1 MAKKPSWLIT
11 TPNQGSGNGT
21 IENSAS
27 AHTGRVARSGT
38 VTVTGVG
45 VSTPQTYKVTQ
56 SPKSEFVSFDDG
68 AEASVPK
75 DGGNI
80 TIQGKSNSK
89 KLTFAWVGSV
99 GDVTIPESYQA
110 NGSSTVNGENIAN
123 DPGATAEYI
132 FSIQLNFP
140 ENDDVEEVT
149 RTLKVTAEGGQT
161 VQIAINQAA
170 GDATLQL
177 SESEITLPQAG
188 TPAVSVNVTSNTTWI
203 VS

>member
-1 MAKKPSWLIT
+1 MATKPSWLTT
-11 TPNQGSGNGT
+11 TPNQGSGNGS
-21 IENSAS
+21 IANSAS
-27 AHTGRVARSGT
+27 AHTGRVARTGT

-45 VSTPQTYKVTQ
+45 VASPQTYQVTQ
-56 SPKSEFVSFDDG
+56 SPKSEFVSFNDG
-68 AEASVPK
+68 SEASAPK
-75 DGGNI
+75 DGGNV

-99 GDVTIPESYQA
+99 PDVTIPSNYQA
-110 NGSSTVNGENIAN
+110 NGTSTANGAEIAN
-123 DPGATAEYI
+123 DPGATAEYD
-132 FSIQLNFP
+132 FSLQLNFP
-140 ENDDVEEVT
+140 ENDNVEEIT

-161 VQIAINQAA
+161 TQIAINQAA

-188 TPAVSVNVTSNTTWI
+188 TPSVSVNVTSNTTWT

>member
-1 MAKKPSWLIT
+1 MATKPSWLTT
-11 TPNQGSGNGT
+11 TPNQGSGNGS
-21 IENSAS
+21 IANSAS
-27 AHTGRVARSGT
+27 AHTGRVARTGT

-45 VSTPQTYKVTQ
+45 VASPQTYKVTQ
-56 SPKSEFVSFDDG
+56 SPKSEFVSFNDG
-68 AEASVPK
+68 SEASAPK
-75 DGGNI
+75 DGGNV

-99 GDVTIPESYQA
+99 PDVTIPSNYQA
-110 NGSSTVNGENIAN
+110 NGTSTANGAEIAN
-123 DPGATAEYI
+123 DPGATAEYD
-132 FSIQLNFP
+132 FSLQLNFP
-140 ENDDVEEVT
+140 ENDDVEEIT

-161 VQIAINQAA
+161 TQIAINQAA

-188 TPAVSVNVTSNTTWI
+188 TPSVSVNVTSNTTWT

>member
-1 MAKKPSWLIT
+1 MATKPSWLNI
-11 TPNQGSGNGT
+11 TPNQGSGNGS

-27 AHTGRVARSGT
+27 AHTGRVARTGT

-45 VSTPQTYKVTQ
+45 VSAPQTYKVTQ

-68 AEASVPK
+68 AEASAPK
-75 DGGNI
+75 DGGNV
-80 TIQGKSNSK
+80 TLQGKSNSK
-89 KLTFAWVGSV
+89 KLTFSWVRSV
-99 GDVTIPESYQA
+99 DDVTIPENYQA
-110 NGSSTVNGENIAN
+110 NGSSTANGENIAN
-123 DPGATAEYI
+123 DPGATAEYA

-161 VQIAINQAA
+161 AQIAINQAA

-188 TPAVSVNVTSNTTWI
+188 TPAVSVNVTSNTTWT

>member
-1 MAKKPSWLIT
+1 MATKPSWLTT
-11 TPNQGSGNGT
+11 TPNQGSGNGS
-21 IENSAS
+21 IANSAS
-27 AHTGRVARSGT
+27 AHTGRVARTGT

-45 VSTPQTYKVTQ
+45 VASPQTYQVTQ
-56 SPKSEFVSFDDG
+56 SPKSEFVSFNDG
-68 AEASVPK
+68 SEASAPK
-75 DGGNI
+75 DGGNV

-99 GDVTIPESYQA
+99 PDVTIPSNYQA
-110 NGSSTVNGENIAN
+110 NGTSTANGAEIAN
-123 DPGATAEYI
+123 DPGATAEYD
-132 FSIQLNFP
+132 FSLQLNFP
-140 ENDDVEEVT
+140 ENDDVEEIT

-161 VQIAINQAA
+161 TQIAINQAA

-188 TPAVSVNVTSNTTWI
+188 TPSVSVNVTSNTTWT

>member
-1 MAKKPSWLIT
+1 MATKPSWLTT
-11 TPNQGSGNGT
+11 TPNQGSGNGS
-21 IENSAS
+21 IANSAS
-27 AHTGRVARSGT
+27 AHTGRVARTGT

-45 VSTPQTYKVTQ
+45 VASPQTYQVTQ
-56 SPKSEFVSFDDG
+56 SPKSEFVSFNDG
-68 AEASVPK
+68 SEASAPK
-75 DGGNI
+75 DGGNV

-99 GDVTIPESYQA
+99 PDVTIPSNYQA
-110 NGSSTVNGENIAN
+110 NGTSTANGAEIAN
-123 DPGATAEYI
+123 DPGATAEYD
-132 FSIQLNFP
+132 FSLQLNFP
-140 ENDDVEEVT
+140 ENDDVEEIT

-161 VQIAINQAA
+161 TQIAINQAA

-188 TPAVSVNVTSNTTWI
+188 TPAVSVNVTSNTTWT

>member
-1 MAKKPSWLIT
+1 MATKPSWLTT
-11 TPNQGSGNGT
+11 TPNQGSGNGS
-21 IENSAS
+21 IANSAS
-27 AHTGRVARSGT
+27 AHTGRVARTGT

-45 VSTPQTYKVTQ
+45 VASPQTYKVTQ
-56 SPKSEFVSFDDG
+56 SPKSEFVSFNDG
-68 AEASVPK
+68 SEASAPK
-75 DGGNI
+75 DGGNV

-99 GDVTIPESYQA
+99 PDVTIPSNYQA
-110 NGSSTVNGENIAN
+110 NGTSTANGAEIVN
-123 DPGATAEYI
+123 DPGATAEYD
-132 FSIQLNFP
+132 FSLQLNFP
-140 ENDDVEEVT
+140 ENDDVEEIT

-161 VQIAINQAA
+161 TQIAINQAA

-188 TPAVSVNVTSNTTWI
+188 TPSVSVNVTSNTTWT

>member
-1 MAKKPSWLIT
+1 MATKPSWLIT
-11 TPNQGSGNGT
+11 TPNQGSGNGS

-27 AHTGRVARSGT
+27 AHTGRVARTGT

-45 VSTPQTYKVTQ
+45 VSSPQTYKVTQ
-56 SPKSEFVSFDDG
+56 SPKSEFVSFNDG
-68 AEASVPK
+68 SEASAPK
-75 DGGNI
+75 DGGNV

-99 GDVTIPESYQA
+99 PDVTIPSNYQA
-110 NGSSTVNGENIAN
+110 NGTSTANGAEITN
-123 DPGATAEYI
+123 DPGATSEFA
-132 FSIQLNFP
+132 FSLQLNFP
-140 ENDDVEEVT
+140 ENDDVEEIT

-161 VQIAINQAA
+161 AQIAINQAA

-177 SESEITLPQAG
+177 SESEITLPQEG
-188 TPAVSVNVTSNTTWI
+188 RPAVSVNVTSNTTWT